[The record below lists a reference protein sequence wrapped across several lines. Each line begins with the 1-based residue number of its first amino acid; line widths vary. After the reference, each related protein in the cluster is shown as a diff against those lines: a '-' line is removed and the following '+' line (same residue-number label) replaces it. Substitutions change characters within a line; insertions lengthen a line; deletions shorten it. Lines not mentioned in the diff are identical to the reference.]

1 MRLATSRLTFDAPAL
16 NYLQLGAPYA
26 EVIEIRWNLLHEQ
39 YPEACNALFPSTSIF
54 RPFVQLTQE
63 QRKLA
68 AIMFTD
74 MVGYTAL
81 TQENESLALQTLE
94 VQRSIIR
101 PILAKHA
108 GHEIKTIGD
117 AFLVEF
123 QSALQAV
130 ECAVDIQKTLTS
142 RSSEQK
148 KLPMRIGIHVGDVV
162 LREGDVYGDAVNI
175 ASRIEPL
182 AEPGGICI
190 SREVHAQIWNKIA
203 YEIIE
208 LGEHEL
214 KNVQYPVT
222 VYSISLE
229 AVDQSSP
236 QSAKS
241 SLRSKL
247 KKIEPQAISMLTVAA
262 VIGPEFDFDV
272 LRESIQE
279 NEMSILEH
287 LESTIAHGLIVE
299 VPHEKSRFMF
309 ADNRMRELLL
319 EDLIQMRRVKFHL
332 KIAESMEK
340 VYSKNLETNA
350 SVIAHHFAEGGDPT
364 RAIKYLIL
372 AGDASMT
379 IHEYDQ
385 GIVLFK
391 RALDLI
397 ELAGGKEKEKA
408 VILDKLGH
416 CYFERV
422 RSHKQETPQ

>member
-1 MRLATSRLTFDAPAL
+1 MFGGHRRLSQHNP
-16 NYLQLGAPYA
+16 G
-26 EVIEIRWNLLHEQ
+26 I
-39 YPEACNALFPSTSIF
+39 CKALFPSTSISKL
-54 RPFVQLTQE
+54 FVQLTAE

-74 MVGYTAL
+74 LVGYTAL

-101 PILAKHA
+101 PIFAKHA

-142 RSSEQK
+142 RTSQNK

-175 ASRIEPL
+175 ASRLEPL
-182 AEPGGICI
+182 AEPSGICI
-190 SREVHAQIWNKIA
+190 SREVYAQIWNKIA
-203 YEIIE
+203 YEITE

-222 VYSISLE
+222 VYSISLQ
-229 AVDQSSP
+229 AADQSS

-241 SLRSKL
+241 SLQSKL
-247 KKIEPQAISMLTVAA
+247 KKNEPQAISMLTVAA

-279 NEMSILEH
+279 NEMSLLEH

-299 VPHEKSRFMF
+299 VPHEKNRFKF

-319 EDLIQMRRVKFHL
+319 EDLIQMRLVRFHL
-332 KIAESMEK
+332 KIAEAMEK
-340 VYSKNLETNA
+340 VYSKNL
-350 SVIAHHFAEGGDPT
+350 
-364 RAIKYLIL
+364 
-372 AGDASMT
+372 
-379 IHEYDQ
+379 
-385 GIVLFK
+385 
-391 RALDLI
+391 
-397 ELAGGKEKEKA
+397 
-408 VILDKLGH
+408 
-416 CYFERV
+416 
-422 RSHKQETPQ
+422 

>member
-1 MRLATSRLTFDAPAL
+1 
-16 NYLQLGAPYA
+16 
-26 EVIEIRWNLLHEQ
+26 
-39 YPEACNALFPSTSIF
+39 
-54 RPFVQLTQE
+54 VQLTEE

-74 MVGYTAL
+74 LVGYTAL

-94 VQRSIIR
+94 GQRSIVR

-142 RSSEQK
+142 RSSPHK
-148 KLPMRIGIHVGDVV
+148 KLPMRIGIHVGDIV

-190 SREVHAQIWNKIA
+190 SREVYAQIWNKIA
-203 YEIIE
+203 YEITE

-222 VYSISLE
+222 VYSISLQ
-229 AVDQSSP
+229 AAGRSSQST
-236 QSAKS
+236 KS
-241 SLRSKL
+241 SLQSKL

-279 NEMSILEH
+279 NEMSLLEY
-287 LESTIAHGLIVE
+287 LESTIGHGLIVE
-299 VPHEKSRFMF
+299 VPHEKSRFKF
-309 ADNRMRELLL
+309 TDNQIRELLL
-319 EDLIQMRRVKFHL
+319 EDLIQMRLVRYHL

-340 VYSKNLETNA
+340 VYSKNLEASA
-350 SVIAHHFAEGGDPT
+350 SVIAYHFAEGGDT
-364 RAIKYLIL
+364 SRAIKYLIV
-372 AGDASMT
+372 AGETSMG
-379 IHEYDQ
+379 IHEYEQ
-385 GIVLFK
+385 AIVLFK

-397 ELAGGKEKEKA
+397 ELAGGKEKEKTM
-408 VILDKLGH
+408 VIDKLGR
-416 CYFERV
+416 CYFQRV
-422 RSHKQETPQ
+422 CSHKDTPI

>member
-1 MRLATSRLTFDAPAL
+1 MSA
-16 NYLQLGAPYA
+16 
-26 EVIEIRWNLLHEQ
+26 
-39 YPEACNALFPSTSIF
+39 
-54 RPFVQLTQE
+54 E

-74 MVGYTAL
+74 LVGYTAL

-94 VQRSIIR
+94 VQRGIIR

-142 RSSEQK
+142 PSSQNK

-182 AEPGGICI
+182 AEPSGICI
-190 SREVHAQIWNKIA
+190 SREVYAQIWNKIA
-203 YEIIE
+203 YEITE

-222 VYSISLE
+222 VYSISLQAE
-229 AVDQSSP
+229 DQSSP

-241 SLRSKL
+241 SLQSKL

-279 NEMSILEH
+279 NEMSLLEH

-299 VPHEKSRFMF
+299 VPHEKSRFKF
-309 ADNRMRELLL
+309 ADNRMREFLLG
-319 EDLIQMRRVKFHL
+319 ELIQMRLVRFHL

-340 VYSKNLETNA
+340 VYSKNLEINA
-350 SVIAHHFAEGGDPT
+350 SVIAYHFAEGGDST

-379 IHEYDQ
+379 NHEYEQ
-385 GIVLFK
+385 AIVLFK

-397 ELAGGKEKEKA
+397 QLASGKEKEKA
-408 VILDKLGH
+408 TILDKLGR

-422 RSHKQETPQ
+422 RSHKQDGSV

>member
-1 MRLATSRLTFDAPAL
+1 MRQVIFEVHRRLLYQQYPGTCKTLFPSASTSRL
-16 NYLQLGAPYA
+16 
-26 EVIEIRWNLLHEQ
+26 
-39 YPEACNALFPSTSIF
+39 
-54 RPFVQLTQE
+54 FVQLTAE

-74 MVGYTAL
+74 LVGYTAL
-81 TQENESLALQTLE
+81 TQENESLALQTLDI
-94 VQRSIIR
+94 QRSIIR

-123 QSALQAV
+123 QSALEAV

-142 RSSEQK
+142 QSSQNR

-162 LREGDVYGDAVNI
+162 LRDGDVYGDAVNI

-182 AEPGGICI
+182 AEPSGICI
-190 SREVHAQIWNKIA
+190 SREVYAQIWNKTA
-203 YEIIE
+203 YEITE

-222 VYSISLE
+222 VYSISLH

-241 SLRSKL
+241 SLQSKL

-262 VIGPEFDFDV
+262 VIGPEFDFEV

-279 NEMSILEH
+279 NEMSLLEH
-287 LESTIAHGLIVE
+287 LESTIAHGLIME
-299 VPHEKSRFMF
+299 VPHEKSRFKF

-319 EDLIQMRRVKFHL
+319 EDLIQMRRVRFHL

-340 VYSKNLETNA
+340 IYSKNLEANA
-350 SVIAHHFAEGGDPT
+350 SVIAYHFAEGGDPT

-372 AGDASMT
+372 AGDSSMT

-397 ELAGGKEKEKA
+397 ELAGSKEKEKA
-408 VILDKLGH
+408 TILDKLGR

-422 RSHKQETPQ
+422 RSRKQDAPR

>member
-1 MRLATSRLTFDAPAL
+1 VATRDFL
-16 NYLQLGAPYA
+16 
-26 EVIEIRWNLLHEQ
+26 RWQN
-39 YPEACNALFPSTSIF
+39 PGTCKALFPSVSISK
-54 RPFVQLTQE
+54 PFVQLIPE

-74 MVGYTAL
+74 LVGYTAL

-94 VQRSIIR
+94 VQRSVIR

-142 RSSEQK
+142 QSSQK
-148 KLPMRIGIHVGDVV
+148 RLPMRIGIHVGDVV

-182 AEPGGICI
+182 AEPSGICI
-190 SREVHAQIWNKIA
+190 SREVYAQIWNKIT
-203 YEIIE
+203 YEITE

-222 VYSISLE
+222 VYSISLQP
-229 AVDQSSP
+229 VDESSP

-241 SLRSKL
+241 SLQSKL
-247 KKIEPQAISMLTVAA
+247 KKIDPQAISMLTVAA

-279 NEMSILEH
+279 NEMSLLEH
-287 LESTIAHGLIVE
+287 LESTIAHGLIAE
-299 VPHEKSRFMF
+299 VPHEKSRFKF
-309 ADNRMRELLL
+309 ADNRMREFLL

-332 KIAESMEK
+332 KIAEAMEK
-340 VYSKNLETNA
+340 VYSKNIDVNA
-350 SVIAHHFAEGGDPT
+350 SVIAYHFAEGGDPT

-372 AGDASMT
+372 AGDASMA

-391 RALDLI
+391 RALDLV
-397 ELAGGKEKEKA
+397 ELAGGKEKEKTA
-408 VILDKLGH
+408 ILDRLGR

-422 RSHKQETPQ
+422 RAHKQDSPR